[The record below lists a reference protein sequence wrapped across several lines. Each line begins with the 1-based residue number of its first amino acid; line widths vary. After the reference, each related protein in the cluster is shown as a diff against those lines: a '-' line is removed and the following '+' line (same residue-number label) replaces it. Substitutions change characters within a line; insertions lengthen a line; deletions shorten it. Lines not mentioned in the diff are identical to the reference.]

1 MKKILILQFR
11 VREKTFIEERV
22 AFMKVLS
29 KLPVQVVFKNAFLD
43 GLDWSKPVDILEGSQ
58 AVILGGSGEYDFDG
72 GRRHDDEVRK
82 ASDDLVESMS
92 PFLTY
97 IEDHDFP
104 TLAIC
109 FGHQILAK
117 SCGVS
122 VINDKAQSKV
132 GSHSVSLIN
141 EAKNDPLFDK
151 IPSNFIAQ
159 YGHKDS
165 LSALPPGGTLLAQG
179 EQCFYSAIRFGKNR
193 YSLQFHPELD
203 ASDVLQKF
211 ISHPDYLPPGLS
223 PQELVRES
231 PHSTQILINFVNKVS
246 KKLI

>member
-22 AFMKVLS
+22 SFMKVLS

-43 GLDWSKPVDILEGSQ
+43 ALDWSKPIDILEDSQ

-72 GRRHDDEVRK
+72 GRKHDDEVIK
-82 ASDDLVESMS
+82 ASHDLVEHMS

-97 IEDHDFP
+97 LEDYDFP

-122 VINDKAQSKV
+122 VINDKTQSKV
-132 GSHSVSLIN
+132 GSHTVSLTD
-141 EAKNDPLFDK
+141 EAKNDRLFEG

-159 YGHKDS
+159 YGHKVS
-165 LSALPPGGTLLAQG
+165 LSALPSGGTLLAQG
-179 EQCFYSAIRFGKNR
+179 EQCFFSAIRFGRNR

-211 ISHPDYLPPGLS
+211 ISHPDYLPPGLT
-223 PQELVRES
+223 PHELVQES
-231 PHSTQILINFVNKVS
+231 PYSTQILINFVNKVS
-246 KKLI
+246 KNLI